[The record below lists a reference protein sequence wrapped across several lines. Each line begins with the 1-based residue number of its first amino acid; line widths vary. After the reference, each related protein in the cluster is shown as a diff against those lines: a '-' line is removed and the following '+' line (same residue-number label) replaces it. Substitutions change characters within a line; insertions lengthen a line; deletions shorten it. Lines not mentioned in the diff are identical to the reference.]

1 MTSGSFT
8 PGWRQEGLIQ
18 DGGATVTPSGTV
30 VKVESRSMLTF
41 CLAVL
46 LLLVTPG
53 PGVLSTAGVGAA
65 FGFKAGLR
73 YVTGLFIGTNLV
85 ALIVVSGLAAVILAT
100 HWARNTLLV
109 ASAIYLLYIAA
120 RIAFAGKE
128 IAFIAASEI
137 PGIRAGLLL
146 QLINP
151 KAYAVNMTW
160 FTGFALF
167 PGSLVTET
175 LIKFLVINLIWIPIH
190 LLWLVAGNAVNQL
203 DLRPQTHFLIN
214 CAMALAMV
222 VVVGLAIFSLA

>member
-1 MTSGSFT
+1 M
-8 PGWRQEGLIQ
+8 I
-18 DGGATVTPSGTV
+18 A
-30 VKVESRSMLTF
+30 F

-65 FGFKAGLR
+65 FGFNAGLR

-100 HWARNTLLV
+100 TWARNTLLV
-109 ASAIYLLYIAA
+109 ASAIYLLYLAA
-120 RIAFAGKE
+120 RIAFAGKK
-128 IAFIAASEI
+128 IAFIHAEEI
-137 PGIRAGLLL
+137 PGLRAGLLL

-160 FTGFALF
+160 FTGFMLF
-167 PGSLVTET
+167 PDSLLIET
-175 LIKFLVINLIWIPIH
+175 LVKFLVINLIWVPIH
-190 LLWLVAGNAVNQL
+190 LIWLAAGNLVNQL
-203 DLRPQTHFLIN
+203 DLSPQTHFRVN

-222 VVVGLAIFSLA
+222 IVVALAIYSLV

>member
-1 MTSGSFT
+1 M
-8 PGWRQEGLIQ
+8 I
-18 DGGATVTPSGTV
+18 A
-30 VKVESRSMLTF
+30 F

-65 FGFKAGLR
+65 FGFNAGLR
-73 YVTGLFIGTNLV
+73 YVTGLCIGTNLV
-85 ALIVVSGLAAVILAT
+85 ALFVVSGLAAIILAT
-100 HWARNTLLV
+100 PWARNTLLV
-109 ASAIYLLYIAA
+109 ASACYLLYLAA
-120 RIAFAGKE
+120 RIAFAGKK
-128 IAFIAASEI
+128 IAFISADEK

-160 FTGFALF
+160 FSGFVLF

-175 LIKFLVINLIWIPIH
+175 LVKFLVINLIWIPIH
-190 LLWLVAGNAVNQL
+190 LLWLFAGNIVNQL
-203 DLRPQTHFLIN
+203 DLSPQTHFLIN